1 MRGDIRGCVVGV
13 LTLVPMLAWAAGGTV
28 SGKVDAAPAKYLE
41 ETVVSI
47 KEAKGNAPPKTV
59 QMDQK
64 GMKFLPH
71 VLAISVGDT
80 VEFLNHDGVDH
91 NVFTPD
97 GETYN
102 LGMVKANAK
111 GSYTFK
117 KAGTYTQLCSVHP
130 EMLGFVV
137 VTPNPYHAAVDAQGN
152 FKIEHVPA
160 GSYTLTIWNSHLKA
174 ADQTVTVVE
183 GKSVEVSFSLK
194 R

>member
-1 MRGDIRGCVVGV
+1 MNASLEKTALCC
-13 LTLVPMLAWAAGGTV
+13 LTLIPVAALAAGGTIN
-28 SGKVDAAPAKYLE
+28 GKVDAAPAKYLE

-47 KEAKGNAPPKTV
+47 KDAKGPAPAPKTAA
-59 QMDQK
+59 MDQK

-71 VLAISVGDT
+71 VLAISVDDS

-117 KAGTYTQLCSVHP
+117 KAGTYSQLCSVHP

-137 VTPNPYHAAVDAQGN
+137 VTQNPYHAAVDAKGG
-152 FKIEHVPA
+152 FKIENVPP
-160 GSYTLTIWNSHLKA
+160 GSYTLTIWNSHLK
-174 ADQTVTVVE
+174 
-183 GKSVEVSFSLK
+183 
-194 R
+194 